1 MKTNEPRDR
10 DEPLRKLL
18 KAWRSDAAL
27 PPRFEEAVWRRIE
40 RAECPPGA
48 AETSGWTI
56 LTRWISTILPK
67 PAVAASYFAVVF
79 AIGISAGWSQ
89 AREETERVKGE
100 LAERYVRVLDPYQTP
115 LQ

>member
-18 KAWRSDAAL
+18 KEWRSDAAL

-40 RAECPPGA
+40 AESPSA
-48 AETSGWTI
+48 TAETSGWTI
-56 LTRWISTILPK
+56 LTRWISTMLPK
-67 PAVAASYFAVVF
+67 PAVAASYFAVVL

-89 AREETERVKGE
+89 AREETERVKDE